1 MRQASVGLVFLMLS
15 VAVATVAQPP
25 MTLTGEEDLLDRTMA
40 QFANDPEVVERTLR
54 ELAAPDQPAGQRL
67 EATTALAR
75 YLIDP
80 CGECAEALEVLA
92 GAEEWMDAGQVEEL
106 AQAVFRRAWLTHA
119 SRRLEELMPLVD
131 EAIAARPG
139 SRGLL
144 VLRGLAEG
152 QTGDPE
158 RAAGLWQKA
167 VDLEPTPL
175 SLRELVGELQ
185 EAKRYEEAL
194 AAAQR
199 IEQPTLG
206 DRVRLIGYTL
216 AALERVEEAIAL
228 ADELSQ
234 PADVSADD
242 LRTISRLLAQCKAHD
257 KRIALLERALAGGTA
272 PGDEAATRNELGGA
286 YEDKG
291 EMEAAHQQKALAG
304 LAGNSSAQ
312 SWLARHAGEKVA
324 DQGAFDA
331 LVEACFA
338 GWTPAYEE
346 VHEEVAEPEFRELGR
361 LPSDAW
367 IMGEAV
373 QQDGKLPQLIAA
385 ARRGVEAKP
394 GSIGRLSVLMVAG
407 TLGDDLATAAE
418 AAGALNGVDAV
429 VVPLDRVGM
438 AYAKAGNCQEA
449 VRHFDLA
456 AREGPPWHAQAC
468 RWAGKCYAELGQPER
483 LEAIATILREPRE
496 ADWLPELPGLA
507 GYADYAEAMLWL
519 GAGETGR
526 AIALLEKSKDISSR
540 RVDRDLARAYQAV
553 GRTDDACTALARALR
568 YGGRTWLP
576 DARLLAE
583 LLRGQAPPTEYIA
596 RFAKAL
602 REQPTADTGHVQ
614 SVWREVLD
622 EEARAG
628 RAADLLA
635 ALEAET
641 KATPNDGVVLAVLG
655 LAQMQADDPAAAKES
670 FERTTKLRSGQW
682 LFMEERKL
690 AYEGA
695 RAASPRAQAAEAGKA
710 YWDGF
715 RPALQAGDMERAAQ
729 LACEFLATQ
738 PTEPPD
744 NVDLAAMNT
753 AMNAKAG
760 RPYETFVEAVQVYV
774 DARPDGLGPGLLLVY
789 ALQQSK
795 QYERLAAL
803 AEAHEDA
810 LVPAKAA
817 YYLAKAEQWATA
829 TSAATTALA
838 NGSDRGHV
846 NYEVARAYG
855 ELGMWDEAVALCER
869 AIELAPD
876 AAYVAKANK
885 LLEEAKG
892 HAGGP

>member
-1 MRQASVGLVFLMLS
+1 MRQASVGLVLLMLS

-25 MTLTGEEDLLDRTMA
+25 MTLAGEEDLLDRTTV
-40 QFANDPEVVERTLR
+40 QFGDDPEEVERALR
-54 ELAAPDQPAGQRL
+54 ELAEADQPAGQRV

-80 CGECAEALEVLA
+80 CGKCAEALEVLA
-92 GAEEWMDAGQVEEL
+92 GAEEWMDTGQVEEL
-106 AQAVFRRAWLTHA
+106 AQAMFRRAWLTHA

-131 EAIAARPG
+131 EAIGARPG

-144 VLRGLAEG
+144 VLMGFAEG
-152 QTGDPE
+152 QIGDPE

-167 VDLEPTPL
+167 VGLEPTPL
-175 SLRELVGELQ
+175 ALRELVGELQ
-185 EAKRYEEAL
+185 EAKHYEEAL
-194 AAAQR
+194 ATAQR

-216 AALERVEEAIAL
+216 AALERVEEAVAL

-234 PADVSADD
+234 PADLSADD

-257 KRIALLERALAGGTA
+257 KRIALLERALAAGTR

-291 EMEAAHQQKALAG
+291 DLEAAHQQRALAG
-304 LAGNSSAQ
+304 LAGNSSAKT
-312 SWLARHAGEKVA
+312 WLAGHAGEKVA
-324 DQGAFDA
+324 DEAAFDA
-331 LVEACFA
+331 LVEACFV

-346 VHEEVAEPEFRELGR
+346 VHEGVAEPEFRELGR

-373 QQDGKLPQLIAA
+373 QRDGKLPQLISA
-385 ARRGVEAKP
+385 ARRGAEAKP
-394 GSIGRLSVLMVAG
+394 GSVGHLSVLIVAA
-407 TLGDDLATAAE
+407 TLGDDLPAAAE
-418 AAGALNGVDAV
+418 AARALNAVDAE

-456 AREGPPWHAQAC
+456 SEGPLWHPQAC
-468 RWAGKCYAELGQPER
+468 RWAGKCYTELGQPEK
-483 LEAIATILREPRE
+483 LEAIATALREPRE
-496 ADWLPELPGLA
+496 VDWLPESASFA
-507 GYADYAEAMLWL
+507 GYAEYAEAMLWL
-519 GAGETGR
+519 GAGETER

-553 GRTDDACTALARALR
+553 GRIDDACTVLARALR

-583 LLRGQAPPTEYIA
+583 LLRGQGPPREYIA
-596 RFAKAL
+596 PFAKAL
-602 REQPTADTGHVQ
+602 REQPTADMGHVQ

-622 EEARAG
+622 EEAKAG

-641 KATPNDGVVLAVLG
+641 KATPDDGVVLAVLG

-670 FERTTKLRSGQW
+670 FEKTTKLRSGQW

-690 AYEGA
+690 AYERA
-695 RAASPRAQAAEAGKA
+695 RAASPGAQAAEAGKA
-710 YWDGF
+710 YWEGF
-715 RPALQAGDMERAAQ
+715 RPALQAGDMEKAAQ

-738 PTEPPD
+738 PTDPPD
-744 NVDLAAMNT
+744 RVDAAALQT

-760 RPYETFVEAVQVYV
+760 RPYEAFVEAVQVYV
-774 DARPDGLGPGLLLVY
+774 DARPDSLGPGLLLLH

-795 QYERLAAL
+795 QYDRLAAL

-810 LVPAKAA
+810 LVAAKAA

-829 TSAATTALA
+829 TTAATTALA

-846 NYEVARAYG
+846 NYEVARAYR
-855 ELGMWDEAVALCER
+855 ELGMWDETAALCER
-869 AIELAPD
+869 AMELAPD
-876 AAYVAKANK
+876 AGYVTKAKE